1 MEFFSNLSREVA
13 VVVRPREGERE
24 RSKLKVGVSLGCR
37 GDKLNRLA
45 KKRGLMQM
53 KWAGWKL
60 PFPPANGNAP
70 HLKQRFTNQLVLSE
84 FKQGNRPPATL

>member
-13 VVVRPREGERE
+13 VVVGPREWERE

-37 GDKLNRLA
+37 DDKLNRLA

-53 KWAGWKL
+53 KWAGAWEWKL
-60 PFPPANGNAP
+60 LPPPPTGMLHTLNID
-70 HLKQRFTNQLVLSE
+70 
-84 FKQGNRPPATL
+84 RPPTSPFRV